1 MRSGRSEVS
10 RVFVI
15 AAVVLLA
22 GAAGCGAPEPKAE
35 SAEQE
40 RAARQQALAAQE
52 EAQLRSADAV
62 VRQQAAVSLLSMDY
76 PPALSA
82 VLDAMQAGEEPGVR
96 ISVIRAAGFCVDHR
110 CFEALLGATADPVPE
125 VRKEAAAALARFMRP
140 EEVDAMTALVE
151 RGDTAPGQRQLI
163 FTALG
168 EGLAIRAVPVLLA
181 GLRDGDANARLAALE
196 ALREVSNRQ
205 LPPDAAQWQ
214 RWWTENSRRTRED
227 VLEDHLQALSRDLAV
242 RTAQV
247 NELTSQQ
254 EELMKLVNSAQ
265 PETPKLLLGALASR
279 HALVREYSAGRLAA
293 LGQDAVRGLE
303 LDDKDRAALQAGLA
317 DDSVHVRRNVMHFA
331 AQSEADW
338 RDDLVRKGLADD
350 DPVVTATAIEAV
362 RANLGPEATARLE
375 QLLATSRSREVREA
389 AANALGK
396 VGSEASVPVLVGALD
411 DGEENVRWFAV
422 EGLRKLH
429 TAQAVPRV
437 SELLEKDPS
446 ARVREIAAS
455 TLGELGQ
462 PAGVPALSGAL
473 ADRND
478 RVREKAASAL
488 LALATGNAE
497 VMLVVADSFQE
508 QGLLLPA
515 EQVLTRVIEQYG
527 GVEEMKGRLKA
538 AYEQLAAV
546 QKGQKEFAAAART
559 YEKLDVLSGGSARVR
574 REMLDCWIQGG
585 DVSGAAG
592 AVGKWLQGPSDEQK
606 AQMLELALDAA
617 ERLAASGHAQE
628 AGAVL
633 DLATKAA
640 GPQPEPK
647 AGARIEALRR
657 RVGG

>member
-1 MRSGRSEVS
+1 
-10 RVFVI
+10 
-15 AAVVLLA
+15 
-22 GAAGCGAPEPKAE
+22 
-35 SAEQE
+35 
-40 RAARQQALAAQE
+40 
-52 EAQLRSADAV
+52 
-62 VRQQAAVSLLSMDY
+62 
-76 PPALSA
+76 
-82 VLDAMQAGEEPGVR
+82 
-96 ISVIRAAGFCVDHR
+96 
-110 CFEALLGATADPVPE
+110 
-125 VRKEAAAALARFMRP
+125 
-140 EEVDAMTALVE
+140 
-151 RGDTAPGQRQLI
+151 
-163 FTALG
+163 
-168 EGLAIRAVPVLLA
+168 
-181 GLRDGDANARLAALE
+181 
-196 ALREVSNRQ
+196 
-205 LPPDAAQWQ
+205 
-214 RWWTENSRRTRED
+214 
-227 VLEDHLQALSRDLAV
+227 
-242 RTAQV
+242 
-247 NELTSQQ
+247 
-254 EELMKLVNSAQ
+254 
-265 PETPKLLLGALASR
+265 
-279 HALVREYSAGRLAA
+279 
-293 LGQDAVRGLE
+293 
-303 LDDKDRAALQAGLA
+303 
-317 DDSVHVRRNVMHFA
+317 
-331 AQSEADW
+331 
-338 RDDLVRKGLADD
+338 
-350 DPVVTATAIEAV
+350 
-362 RANLGPEATARLE
+362 
-375 QLLATSRSREVREA
+375 
-389 AANALGK
+389 
-396 VGSEASVPVLVGALD
+396 LD